1 MMLRRRTIDL
11 IAEKCRNNSEVV
23 RSLLLPTIGLKPNTE
38 QANFVSSKIG
48 GHPPILESNWPFFGN
63 KPLTHLVQIDLQEI
77 SGMNTVLPKKGILCF
92 FLYTGDI
99 GYRYPDRMGEF
110 RVLYIENIESFKSN
124 QALFRKRIESISE
137 YSVSFF
143 EYYTFPTYQESL
155 IRKNNIAEEELD
167 SIDEIEG
174 EILFL
179 INGNSETEHQL
190 LGYPRALQGPV
201 SFWWAV
207 KYLGLEEKYPF
218 SNMESKLI
226 SEEEENFVL
235 LLQLN
240 FGDPRIEIDYFGDS
254 VAYFGIHKKDL
265 QIGNFDNVVL
275 VMQNI

>member
-1 MMLRRRTIDL
+1 MLKDKINELLNKKVFKNIEL
-11 IAEKCRNNSEVV
+11 I
-23 RSLLLPTIGLKPNTE
+23 RSLLLPSIGFKVNTE
-38 QANFVSSKIG
+38 KRNSMLSKIG
-48 GHPPILESNWPFFGN
+48 GYPPIFDSNWPIFEE
-63 KPLTHLVQIDLQEI
+63 KPLTHLVQISLQEI
-77 SGMNTVLPKKGILCF
+77 SEMNTVLPKKGFLCV

-99 GYRYPDRMGEF
+99 GYRYPDRKGEF
-110 RVLYIENIESFKSN
+110 RVLYLENIENIKSN
-124 QALFRKRIESISE
+124 QTPFREKIELISE

-143 EYYTFPTYQESL
+143 EYYTFPTYQENL

-167 SIDEIEG
+167 SIDEING

-179 INGNSETEHQL
+179 INVNFETEHQL
-190 LGYPRALQGPV
+190 LGYPRALQGSV

-240 FGDPRIEIDYFGDS
+240 FGDPKIEIDYFGDS